1 MISDSLTYNPNPL
14 PNENISVFK
23 KFIQSQDEALNLKQP
38 YYYFEISGEL
48 KAGLKQKTFTNDS
61 ALCTSIF
68 SKTGKNPVDFQP
80 HLRENKNTDWIF
92 FTFLICL
99 VFSTLVIFIKNKRIS
114 QVFKAFL
121 VPYFTNQL
129 IRDGDIIREFFI
141 YPILLVYFASSS
153 ILISSALI
161 HLIHYDII
169 LYQSFWIF
177 IALILFFVFK
187 IILINLIG
195 MIFQTAKET
204 YEYLTNYIIFLMV
217 LGFSLFPFVFFQE
230 YATPVISNLFLY
242 VVMVIFVIISI
253 YRIIRGFLIGLK
265 SERYNLYYLFLY
277 LCTVEILPFMVS
289 VKLLINFYLTG
300 HFLT

>member
-38 YYYFEISGEL
+38 YYYFEISGDL
-48 KAGLKQKTFTNDS
+48 KGVLKQKSFVNDS

-68 SKTGKNPVDFQP
+68 AKGAKTPAGFQP

-92 FTFLICL
+92 FTFLICF
-99 VFSTLVIFIKNKRIS
+99 VFAALVIFIKNKRIT

-121 VPYFTNQL
+121 VPHFTNQL
-129 IRDGDIIREFFI
+129 TRDGDIIREFFI
-141 YPILLVYFASSS
+141 YPILLVFFASSS

-161 HLIHYDII
+161 HFVHYEII
-169 LYQSFWIF
+169 LSQSIWIL
-177 IALILFFVFK
+177 IALLLFFIFK
-187 IILINLIG
+187 IILINLVG
-195 MIFQTAKET
+195 LIFQTSKET

-217 LGFSLFPFVFFQE
+217 LGLSLFPFVFFQE
-230 YATPVISNLFLY
+230 YATPVISRLFLY
-242 VVMVIFVIISI
+242 IVLGIFVIITI
-253 YRIIRGFLIGLK
+253 YRILRGFLIGLK

-277 LCTVEILPFMVS
+277 LCTVEILPFMIS
-289 VKLLINFYLTG
+289 VKLLTNFYLTG
-300 HFLT
+300 HFLN